1 QVKGKSY
8 TLQDYLKRQNVS
20 GMLVLKNGKVA
31 YKYLGEDN
39 TDSTLWTSRS
49 VGKSVV
55 SALVGVA
62 IKEGKIHSLDD
73 LVTQYEPDLKGT
85 AWEGVT
91 LKQLITHTS
100 GVAWN
105 E

>member
-1 QVKGKSY
+1 M
-8 TLQDYLKRQNVS
+8 LQLK
-20 GMLVLKNGKVA
+20 
-31 YKYLGEDN
+31 
-39 TDSTLWTSRS
+39 
-49 VGKSVV
+49 
-55 SALVGVA
+55 
-62 IKEGKIHSLDD
+62 KENPLLDD

-105 E
+105 EDYTNPQSDFARLTECEAKPGTTTACAPR